1 MAHVPC
7 HVASL
12 RYLHFFFFFTQIE
25 FFLFFFFK
33 IRCFYFF
40 VPWLLFSYQ
49 TSVVFLQVCHTP
61 HAQTNLKFLLRRVIR
76 VHTESMSKAWTNS
89 LSCTMR
95 QSRLGTP
102 TRNVEASIIQ
112 CNQLSPFVTHEWMF
126 EDLNLNFVFSLVAF
140 SALPSTYKDRS
151 MEEKKKVCKFSRSLL
166 KDCSGTD
173 PDYGFMEGNPC
184 VIIKLNRIVNF
195 RPKV

>member
-12 RYLHFFFFFTQIE
+12 RYLHFFFFTQIE
-25 FFLFFFFK
+25 FSFFNKMFL
-33 IRCFYFF
+33 FF

-76 VHTESMSKAWTNS
+76 VHTASMSKAWTNS
-89 LSCTMR
+89 LRCTMR
-95 QSRLGTP
+95 QSRMGTS

-126 EDLNLNFVFSLVAF
+126 EDLNLNFVFLLVAF
-140 SALPSTYKDRS
+140 SALPGTYKDRS

>member
-1 MAHVPC
+1 MENAHNGSRAMSC
-7 HVASL
+7 CFSKI
-12 RYLHFFFFFTQIE
+12 FT
-25 FFLFFFFK
+25 LFFFL
-33 IRCFYFF
+33 IRCFLFF

-76 VHTESMSKAWTNS
+76 VHTASMSKAWTNS
-89 LSCTMR
+89 LRCTMR

-126 EDLNLNFVFSLVAF
+126 EDLNLNFVFLLVAF
-140 SALPSTYKDRS
+140 SALPVTYKDRS